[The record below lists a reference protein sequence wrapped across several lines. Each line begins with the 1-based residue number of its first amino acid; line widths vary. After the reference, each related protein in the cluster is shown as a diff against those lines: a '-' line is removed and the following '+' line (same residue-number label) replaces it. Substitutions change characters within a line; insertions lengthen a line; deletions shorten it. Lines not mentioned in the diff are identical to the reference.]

1 MTIQETEN
9 KVDKQQ
15 VELRVADWKKRV
27 TELYSEINN
36 WLKNTDYTLRLGSKL
51 TMNEELMLQ
60 FGVPKTEVETAD
72 IYNKDKK
79 IILTIK
85 PKGLWIIGANGR
97 IDILSV
103 KGNYLLVDFAKQ
115 FEEPRWKLFKD
126 TKKDGLEFNHQEFLT
141 LLK

>member
-27 TELYSEINN
+27 TDLYDEINN
-36 WLKNTDYTLRLGSKL
+36 WLNNSDYTLRVGSKL
-51 TMNEELMLQ
+51 MMNEELMSK
-60 FGVPKTEVETAD
+60 FGVPKTEIETAD

-79 IILTIK
+79 IVLTFK
-85 PKGLWIIGANGR
+85 PNGLWIIGANGR
-97 IDILSV
+97 IDILSK
-103 KGNYLLVDFAKQ
+103 KGNYLLVDFAQQ
-115 FEEPRWKLFKD
+115 FEEPLWKLFKD
-126 TKKDGLEFNHQEFLT
+126 TKKDGLEFNQLEFLK